1 MTYLVLLPCM
11 FAAYVIARRAD
22 LDGSYFA
29 ITATLLTVVL
39 AATGWFVP
47 GLDSVVAF
55 CLTMCVMS
63 FAQWYVDK
71 ELTEAINAGLVELP
85 APAPANLFCTT
96 QTHDFA
102 ATPAEHHKIVALIN
116 SANWVELRVV
126 LNELS
131 ATERQGLYAN
141 ADYSA
146 ISTDNALQFVT
157 EYPHDINANL
167 IVGHLKLCE
176 AKQYGLVPG
185 VVPGEAAAVAV
196 ATAFKHFRKALRLDA
211 TDTEALC
218 GLIIA
223 KGCIALKDEQIEN
236 SLNELLEVD
245 PGHLHGIIAAARFLI
260 KSPEKANRFVQ
271 LVEESKA
278 SDAMIAIARLVAHI
292 ECGGFN
298 TKGTVDSTVIADLY
312 SQLRVYRQGQQTL
325 GQWQRA
331 ISSNIIA
338 YAFERIGDADEA
350 ERRLTELD
358 GSISPYPW
366 RRSAR
371 LNDRVAT
378 LAF

>member
-11 FAAYVIARRAD
+11 FVVYFFARKAD
-22 LDGSYFA
+22 LSGSYFA
-29 ITATLLTVVL
+29 TTTVLLTVVM
-39 AATGWFVP
+39 AASGWFVP
-47 GLDSVVAF
+47 GLDSVVAL

-71 ELTEAINAGLVELP
+71 ELTEAITAGLVELP
-85 APAPANLFCTT
+85 KPAPANIFCATRM
-96 QTHDFA
+96 HDFA
-102 ATPAEHHKIVALIN
+102 ATPADHQKIVALIN
-116 SANWVELRVV
+116 DGNWCELRKS
-126 LNELS
+126 LSELS
-131 ATERQGLYAN
+131 SQERQGLYAN

-146 ISTDNALQFVT
+146 ISAERAAGFVAAH
-157 EYPHDINANL
+157 PDDIDANL
-167 IVGHLKLCE
+167 FLGHLKLCE
-176 AKQYGLVPG
+176 AKQHGLVPG
-185 VVPGEAAAVAV
+185 VVPGEAAAAAV
-196 ATAFKHFRKALRLDA
+196 AIAFKHFRKALRLDA

-236 SLNELLEVD
+236 NLNELLEAD

-260 KSPEKANRFVQ
+260 KSPDNANRFVQ
-271 LVEESKA
+271 LVEQSEA
-278 SDAMIAIARLVAHI
+278 SAAMIAIARLVAHI

-298 TKGTVDSTVIADLY
+298 VKGTVDSSVIADLY
-312 SQLRVYRQGQQTL
+312 SQLRIYRQEQTKL

-338 YAFERIGDADEA
+338 YAFERIGDAAEA
-350 ERRLTELD
+350 ERRLTEL
-358 GSISPYPW
+358 GGGISPYPW